1 MLLLTK
7 RRHGRS
13 VFRLRMGKLPIEN
26 FFILNFQTGIRIIN
40 RQIFKVLEKNI
51 TQKCN
56 EYKTVKN

>member
-1 MLLLTK
+1 MGDL
-7 RRHGRS
+7 
-13 VFRLRMGKLPIEN
+13 FCRLRMGKLPIEN